1 MDIVKVIGIVGSPRE
16 HSNSEYFVD
25 VALKEL
31 QEHGLE
37 TELISLR
44 GKRIHP
50 CTGCY
55 GCVTAKECTLEKD
68 DFDEVFNK
76 MLEADGIIVGS
87 PVYNSSTPA
96 DLKALL
102 DRAGFL
108 SRWISNEMKDKSENY
123 DWKGTAF
130 SRKVAAPITVA
141 RRAGQNFAFAELLL
155 WFTVNDFI
163 VIGSHYWNVGV
174 AGKGGAV
181 DAENDLEGIGIITH
195 MAGNMAHVI
204 KQLNK

>member
-1 MDIVKVIGIVGSPRE
+1 MKVIGIAGSPRE
-16 HSNSEYFVD
+16 QSNTEYFVE

-31 QEHGLE
+31 QEQGIQ
-37 TELISLR
+37 TEIIRLR
-44 GKRIHP
+44 EKRIHS
-50 CTGCY
+50 CIGCY
-55 GCVTAKECTLEKD
+55 DCVTAKMCTLEKD
-68 DFDEVFNK
+68 DFDEVFDK
-76 MLEADGIIVGS
+76 MVEADGIIVGS

-96 DLKALL
+96 DVKALL

-108 SRWISNEMKDKSENY
+108 SRWISNDMKSKSDSY

-130 SRKVAAPITVA
+130 SGKVAAPITVA

-181 DAENDLEGIGIITH
+181 DADNDLEGIGIMKH
-195 MAGNMAHVI
+195 MASNMAHVI
-204 KQLNK
+204 KQLKK

>member
-1 MDIVKVIGIVGSPRE
+1 MKVIGIVGSPRAN
-16 HSNSEYFVD
+16 SNSAYFLD

-31 QEHGLE
+31 QKHGIE
-37 TELISLR
+37 TEFINLR

-55 GCVTAKECTLEKD
+55 GCVTAKVCTLEKD
-68 DFDEVFNK
+68 DFDEVFEK

-96 DLKALL
+96 DVKALL

-108 SRWISNEMKDKSENY
+108 SRWINNEMKEKSEGY

-130 SRKVAAPITVA
+130 SGKVAAPITVA

-181 DAENDLEGIGIITH
+181 DAETDSEGIGIIKH
-195 MAGNMAHVI
+195 MAANMAHVI
-204 KQLNK
+204 KKLKSS

>member
-1 MDIVKVIGIVGSPRE
+1 MKVIGIVGSPRE
-16 HSNSEYFVD
+16 HSNSAYFVE
-25 VALKEL
+25 VALKKL
-31 QEHGLE
+31 QEHGIE

-108 SRWISNEMKDKSENY
+108 SRWINNEMKDKAESY

-130 SRKVAAPITVA
+130 SGKVAAPITVA

-181 DAENDLEGIGIITH
+181 DADKDLEGIGIMEH
-195 MAGNMAHVI
+195 MADNMAHVI
-204 KQLNK
+204 KQLKK